1 MSVGAARDSQHNVAL
16 LPDAS
21 RRRSGYAQHVKS
33 PFAPI
38 VLPIAALV
46 AALARWQMQG
56 SGNIYTALDKRF
68 YIPDPDLGWRIST
81 RHPIW
86 LGLEVCAIIAAIVV
100 GLWAG
105 GWIIGRR
112 EVRLGHRVTALRA
125 ASWFVAGVPLIVPI
139 AAFASGMGPADGL
152 DKLPA
157 STIKGIEAGITG
169 ILDAPAGRYEVIQHA
184 GTSITAHLSAGQE
197 TFDARFDGGIHGAWQ
212 GDPHD
217 LTQPVTAEVSA
228 LAASVDTG
236 IDLRSKHAREE
247 YLLADKHPRISVTLD
262 RLIAASQAGANTVAF
277 RAHGT
282 LGLIGKT
289 HSIEVSGTL
298 KKPDAAALTRLG
310 LSGEILLVQADFAVV
325 IKETALASDAK
336 TFDGDRI
343 PIQVSLVMRHTSG

>member
-1 MSVGAARDSQHNVAL
+1 VK
-16 LPDAS
+16 LPL
-21 RRRSGYAQHVKS
+21 
-33 PFAPI
+33 API

-46 AALARWQMQG
+46 AALARWQVQG
-56 SGNIYTALDKRF
+56 SGNMYTAIAKRF
-68 YIPDPDLGWRIST
+68 YIPDPDLGWRISE

-86 LGLEVCAIIAAIVV
+86 LGLEVCAIIAAIAA
-100 GLWAG
+100 GLGVASWV
-105 GWIIGRR
+105 IRRR
-112 EVRLGHRVTALRA
+112 EAKLGHRATALRA
-125 ASWFVAGVPLIVPI
+125 ASWVVAAVPLLVPVV
-139 AAFASGMGPADGL
+139 AFASGTGPANGL
-152 DKLPA
+152 DSLPA
-157 STIKGIEAGITG
+157 STIRGIEAGITG
-169 ILDAPAGRYEVIQHA
+169 ILDAPEGRYEVVEHT
-184 GTSITAHLSAGQE
+184 GTAITAHLSAGGE
-197 TFDARFDGGIHGAWQ
+197 TFDARFGGGIRGSWQ

-217 LTQPVTAEVSA
+217 LTKPLTAEVSA
-228 LAASVDTG
+228 LAASIDTD

-247 YLLADKHPRISVTLD
+247 YLFTDKYPRISVTLD

-289 HSIEVSGTL
+289 HSIEITGTL